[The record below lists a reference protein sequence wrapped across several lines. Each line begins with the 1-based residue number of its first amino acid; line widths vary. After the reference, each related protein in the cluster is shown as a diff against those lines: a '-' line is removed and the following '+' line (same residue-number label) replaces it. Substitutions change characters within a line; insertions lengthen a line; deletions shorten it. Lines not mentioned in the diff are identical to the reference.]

1 MGKIGNL
8 LIKGDLIMYKDK
20 VHKVLD
26 TLGLGFYELDK
37 ISYPVNK
44 NELSSIPLTSNI
56 LEKNEW
62 IKIENSHFENSY
74 YKDMNGK
81 LIYISITSENFFAV
95 DIFNAPTIRIKYV
108 HQLQHFLFG
117 IEENTNLNIEI

>member
-44 NELSSIPLTSNI
+44 SELSSIPLTSNI
-56 LEKNEW
+56 LEN
-62 IKIENSHFENSY
+62 
-74 YKDMNGK
+74 NGWK
-81 LIYISITSENFFAV
+81 KEMYHNWRHYIS
-95 DIFNAPTIRIKYV
+95 
-108 HQLQHFLFG
+108 L
-117 IEENTNLNIEI
+117 